1 MNFKNFLLSCSPF
14 WWSGKFSSLLS
25 VIQITVSWWESFCK
39 DSCFSEN
46 WLETL
51 FWKFVSRSY
60 NNTGVTTKWKYFGHK
75 TICHLWD
82 LKQCFLW
89 NITLHAALTGRAK
102 NEHQIWFMHTY
113 KGSNL
118 PLLGCYYFLVYVTR
132 SERLGKGCP
141 TLHTVH
147 NRYRRV
153 FSKKAHKT

>member
-1 MNFKNFLLSCSPF
+1 MCIFLWVLKKFRLNNWAWPMKREIF
-14 WWSGKFSSLLS
+14 WP
-25 VIQITVSWWESFCK
+25 Q
-39 DSCFSEN
+39 
-46 WLETL
+46 
-51 FWKFVSRSY
+51 
-60 NNTGVTTKWKYFGHK
+60 NN
-75 TICHLWD
+75 LWFMW

-102 NEHQIWFMHTY
+102 NEHQIWFMHMY

-147 NRYRRV
+147 NRYRTV
-153 FSKKAHKT
+153 FSKRSQRIWNLLNISITKPTFFIGNWKKNQVFQNFIKQQKFH

>member
-1 MNFKNFLLSCSPF
+1 MVISRVKSLVHLL
-14 WWSGKFSSLLS
+14 FSSSWCAFVCECSRNS
-25 VIQITVSWWESFCK
+25 VLTIGLDLW
-39 DSCFSEN
+39 
-46 WLETL
+46 
-51 FWKFVSRSY
+51 
-60 NNTGVTTKWKYFGHK
+60 KWKYFSHK

-82 LKQCFLW
+82 LNQCFLW

-102 NEHQIWFMHTY
+102 NEHQIWFMHMY

-147 NRYRRV
+147 NRYRTV
-153 FSKKAHKT
+153 FSKRSQRIWNLLNISITKPTFFILGRRPRYIVTIE